1 MLNARITQKPWTPDK
16 VMKNIN
22 FGLARG
28 LTRTAKDGQSAVLRS
43 LHGNFQIRNRWP
55 EIGPLSIQVK
65 SATPRDLS
73 AEVRSRADFL
83 LPHEEGKAKTAQ
95 TGRHVVVPTHHVRRN
110 KRMIIPRGQRPRGL
124 GGKAFILETKNGPVL
139 AQRITRGKRKGVI
152 ILYGMEQKVRIK
164 KVSTF
169 YEPLEKVVSRR
180 GRRHLNDS
188 VQDALRT
195 MR

>member
-1 MLNARITQKPWTPDK
+1 MFKARITQKPWTPDK
-16 VMKNIN
+16 VLRNIN

-55 EIGPLSIQVK
+55 EVGPLAIQVK

-73 AEVRSRADFL
+73 AEIRTRADFL
-83 LPHEEGKAKTAQ
+83 IPHEEGKAKTPQ
-95 TGRHVVVPTHHVRRN
+95 TGRHVVVPTDQVRRN
-110 KRMIIPRGQRPRGL
+110 KRLIIPRGQRPRGL
-124 GGKAFILETKNGPVL
+124 GAKAFVLQTKNGPVL
-139 AQRITRGKRKGVI
+139 AQRISRGKRKGVI
-152 ILYGMEQKVRIK
+152 ILYGMEPKVRIK

-169 YEPLEKVVSRR
+169 YGPIEKVVARR
-180 GRRHLNDS
+180 GGRHINDS
-188 VQDALRT
+188 IRDALRT